1 MHLTGGVH
9 NVGGGSTG
17 HGKVYPFQFRAQKI
31 PGGGGVCQSPL
42 EERIFRALVRNR
54 AVVSF
59 EIRPLRIPY
68 RLGQQVY
75 YFTPTLLVHYAGGR
89 KVLVE
94 VKARQT
100 ASDPASQAKF
110 HAAADYAAA
119 HDMAFEV
126 WAGPAPAPATGLNG
140 ATGLFSNEAVASLQG
155 QATRQ
160 ELQARA
166 REAWLHRQERE
177 RRSLAFWSIMVFLVG
192 PIVLGLW
199 VYLTR

>member
-75 YFTPTLLVHYAGGR
+75 YFTPTLLVHYADGR

-110 HAAADYAAA
+110 HAAAEYAAA

-140 ATGLFSNEAVASLQG
+140 ATGQFSNGVAPISW
-155 QATRQ
+155 TR
-160 ELQARA
+160 LCCDVT
-166 REAWLHRQERE
+166 
-177 RRSLAFWSIMVFLVG
+177 RSLVLSNRIG
-192 PIVLGLW
+192 PALQTPSVTGSRGLSDACAGC
-199 VYLTR
+199 